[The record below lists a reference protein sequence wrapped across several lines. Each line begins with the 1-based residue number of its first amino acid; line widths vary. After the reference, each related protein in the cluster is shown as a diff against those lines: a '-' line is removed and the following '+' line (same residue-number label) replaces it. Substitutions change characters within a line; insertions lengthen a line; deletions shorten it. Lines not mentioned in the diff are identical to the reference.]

1 MEIRRTEKAAA
12 ANGFHISERVD
23 VFGREGRLKPL
34 FSVFV
39 MKWRMEILN
48 SKGEEEREEKSDL
61 KGCEEMTNVKSL
73 YVRRTC
79 GCHTADYDKVM
90 STLGR
95 PLSQCL
101 CGKDEI
107 ALAS

>member
-1 MEIRRTEKAAA
+1 MEILRTEKAAA

-48 SKGEEEREEKSDL
+48 SNEEESEEKSDL
-61 KGCEEMTNVKSL
+61 KGCEEMTIVKSL